1 MDSGKLF
8 SPRQIGVCGGS
19 RGLSQRAV
27 EFCKALGRRLAQ
39 DPYARIV
46 SGGTKQHASAKSG
59 EFAADWLIV
68 NAASEQLSK
77 SSTLVSERI
86 VTIVREDE
94 GSGAVGFS
102 IGSERRARGKTGE
115 ARRISF
121 VRDLDALIAVG
132 GGMGTRQELA
142 LAIEHDIPVL
152 PVPTFPGAAQEVWK
166 AYGTD
171 LIRALRIN
179 KNRATRWQR
188 GRSPNSIR
196 LAREMVDA
204 LFASLPRRCFVIMP
218 FHEDFDALLDFVI
231 EPAVRAAGDEP
242 IRLDR
247 LGTPGD
253 VNNQID
259 DGLRNCEYSIAVLD
273 GHVGCG
279 FNGFASV

>member
-46 SGGTKQHASAKSG
+46 RGGTKQHASAKSG

-152 PVPTFPGAAQEVWK
+152 PVPTFPVQHRKSE
-166 AYGTD
+166 
-171 LIRALRIN
+171 
-179 KNRATRWQR
+179 
-188 GRSPNSIR
+188 
-196 LAREMVDA
+196 
-204 LFASLPRRCFVIMP
+204 RRM
-218 FHEDFDALLDFVI
+218 
-231 EPAVRAAGDEP
+231 EP
-242 IRLDR
+242 I
-247 LGTPGD
+247 
-253 VNNQID
+253 
-259 DGLRNCEYSIAVLD
+259 
-273 GHVGCG
+273 
-279 FNGFASV
+279 